1 MYNHPPSPLPYP
13 QPGIVFY
20 FSFVVVWV
28 CVFLQLPQYSLQFPS
43 HAYSSGIRWCLTA
56 DTTRIRTRTLGFIK
70 GRNDYQVYLLK
81 CLLKRVRRS
90 FTYLSP
96 GSHEPG
102 TLIER
107 WWGPM
112 PKRKTESHQALHS
125 DWKASCLLCHSISSS
140 VCLTRL
146 PPLVS
151 ISPTVA
157 ALRYPILSC
166 KAPGIKKKNIKKVWL
181 AWMN

>member
-1 MYNHPPSPLPYP
+1 M
-13 QPGIVFY
+13 
-20 FSFVVVWV
+20 
-28 CVFLQLPQYSLQFPS
+28 CFLQLHQCVPQFPN
-43 HAYSSGIRWCLTA
+43 HAYSSGIRRCLTA
-56 DTTRIRTRTLGFIK
+56 DASGIRTRTLDFIK

-81 CLLKRVRRS
+81 CLLKRVCRS

-107 WWGPM
+107 WWGPK
-112 PKRKTESHQALHS
+112 PKRETESHQALHS

-146 PPLVS
+146 PLLVS
-151 ISPTVA
+151 ISPTA
-157 ALRYPILSC
+157 AAFKDPILSC
-166 KAPGIKKKNIKKVWL
+166 KAPGLKSPWRRQQ
-181 AWMN
+181 AAHRQGA